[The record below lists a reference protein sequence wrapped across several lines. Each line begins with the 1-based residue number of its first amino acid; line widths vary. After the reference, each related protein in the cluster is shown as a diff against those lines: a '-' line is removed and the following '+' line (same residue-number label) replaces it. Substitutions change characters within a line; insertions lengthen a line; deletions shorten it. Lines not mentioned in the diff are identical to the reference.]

1 MRNLLL
7 LIWKNYFFFLFL
19 LLESL
24 CIYLVVQNNYYQRA
38 SFVNSSNALAATIL
52 STESNIESY
61 FYLRTEND
69 HLALENAELRSK
81 ILDSYSII
89 INDLHRVNDTLLKQK
104 YTFTSANVVNNSTN
118 HRNNYLTLNK
128 GSEQGVK
135 NNMAVI
141 TSTGVVGQ
149 VKDVSAN
156 FCTVMSLLHSKTTIS
171 AALKKDGSY
180 GPLTWDGTDYA
191 YATLSDIPTHVKI
204 VAGDT
209 VVTSAYS
216 LTFPQN
222 ILIGTVESY
231 LRESGKYFY
240 TVRVKLAT
248 DFKKLNHVYI
258 VNNMIKAEQ
267 QQLEE
272 KSQNDKDEQ

>member
-69 HLALENAELRSK
+69 HLAQENAELRSK